1 MSDSVRPRGLWPARL
16 LSPWDSPD
24 KNTGMAC
31 HCLLQGIFPMQGSN
45 SGIWCFHSHLFCWQ
59 HPAYIAFMF
68 THYSWTMRLVLEQ
81 NCYNFIILNNKIA
94 RIYLTLYSVSLFIGQ
109 NDLLCTIGC
118 HCTGDWDQDLPQ
130 EKEMQK
136 SKIGAWGGLTNSCE
150 KKRSEKQRRKGKIY
164 PFEGR
169 VPKNSKKR

>member
-1 MSDSVRPRGLWPARL
+1 
-16 LSPWDSPD
+16 
-24 KNTGMAC
+24 
-31 HCLLQGIFPMQGSN
+31 
-45 SGIWCFHSHLFCWQ
+45 
-59 HPAYIAFMF
+59 
-68 THYSWTMRLVLEQ
+68 MRLVLEQ

-136 SKIGAWGGLTNSCE
+136 SKIGA
-150 KKRSEKQRRKGKIY
+150 
-164 PFEGR
+164 
-169 VPKNSKKR
+169 